1 MGMKGYVE
9 NFFSERKKNARDTAI
24 DTATTMIFYLEPLS
38 NQFIFGFKKLSNKN
52 YINFT
57 LTKQNT
63 REQNVTYLYI

>member
-9 NFFSERKKNARDTAI
+9 NVFSERKKNAR